1 MIVKSI
7 LDTDLYKFT
16 TSYAYMK
23 LFPQARGTFEFFDRD
38 LTEYPEDFVQ
48 KVYLELSNLG
58 MLRLTNSELDYMTS
72 NCRFVPQVYWEWLYS
87 FRFNSG
93 KVQVWLDD
101 KKHLHITVTDYLYKV
116 TLYEVPILAIIS
128 ELRNR
133 VLGNNCDM
141 SEVIKKLEPKLRL
154 SNVAGIKFSE
164 FGTRRRFSYNV
175 QDEVVSAIKEGSI
188 YCTGTSNCYLAMK
201 YEMPMMGTHPHEW
214 FMFHGAMYGYKQAN
228 YMALENWVNVYD
240 GDLGIALSD
249 TYTSEV
255 FMKNLSRKQ
264 AKLFDGVRCDSGD
277 EFKFINSMIARYK
290 ELGVDPTTKTIVF
303 SNALDFD
310 PIQDLWKTEVYG
322 LANYL
327 QDHYKS
333 KALEALRND
342 YKETCDNYKAMSCA
356 IYNSCKLVPT
366 DGLGIS
372 NSDLDQIGAK
382 DYATVD
388 DILSRFIPFENFRKS
403 YDSAGQIMHPHD
415 EMAESDCWSQLCAR
429 HGEDVVNKVWSRHLA
444 SEFKR
449 KKAPIYISRELYE

>member
-1 MIVKSI
+1 
-7 LDTDLYKFT
+7 
-16 TSYAYMK
+16 
-23 LFPQARGTFEFFDRD
+23 
-38 LTEYPEDFVQ
+38 
-48 KVYLELSNLG
+48 
-58 MLRLTNSELDYMTS
+58 
-72 NCRFVPQVYWEWLYS
+72 
-87 FRFNSG
+87 
-93 KVQVWLDD
+93 
-101 KKHLHITVTDYLYKV
+101 
-116 TLYEVPILAIIS
+116 
-128 ELRNR
+128 
-133 VLGNNCDM
+133 
-141 SEVIKKLEPKLRL
+141 
-154 SNVAGIKFSE
+154 
-164 FGTRRRFSYNV
+164 
-175 QDEVVSAIKEGSI
+175 
-188 YCTGTSNCYLAMK
+188 
-201 YEMPMMGTHPHEW
+201 MMGTHPHEW

-310 PIQDLWKTEVYG
+310 KCQDIMEYCG
-322 LANYL
+322 
-327 QDHYKS
+327 
-333 KALEALRND
+333 
-342 YKETCDNYKAMSCA
+342 
-356 IYNSCKLVPT
+356 
-366 DGLGIS
+366 
-372 NSDLDQIGAK
+372 
-382 DYATVD
+382 
-388 DILSRFIPFENFRKS
+388 SRFIPFENFRKS

>member
-133 VLGNNCDM
+133 YKNIEHHHTIMTGAGSKSDAI
-141 SEVIKKLEPKLRL
+141 EL
-154 SNVAGIKFSE
+154 S
-164 FGTRRRFSYNV
+164 
-175 QDEVVSAIKEGSI
+175 
-188 YCTGTSNCYLAMK
+188 
-201 YEMPMMGTHPHEW
+201 
-214 FMFHGAMYGYKQAN
+214 
-228 YMALENWVNVYD
+228 
-240 GDLGIALSD
+240 IAL
-249 TYTSEV
+249 T
-255 FMKNLSRKQ
+255 
-264 AKLFDGVRCDSGD
+264 
-277 EFKFINSMIARYK
+277 
-290 ELGVDPTTKTIVF
+290 
-303 SNALDFD
+303 
-310 PIQDLWKTEVYG
+310 
-322 LANYL
+322 
-327 QDHYKS
+327 
-333 KALEALRND
+333 
-342 YKETCDNYKAMSCA
+342 
-356 IYNSCKLVPT
+356 PT

-372 NSDLDQIGAK
+372 NSDLEQIGAK
-382 DYATVD
+382 SYDEVD
-388 DILSRFIPFENFRKS
+388 DILSRYIPFKEYRQKH
-403 YDSAGQIMHPHD
+403 GEPLHPHD